1 MSSIAIASWAT
12 LRSKP
17 WRAMNSSIESNSD
30 SLRPSIST
38 IRLSRI
44 IKEGFGSFN
53 PLNATK
59 PSSGAGVAKPSK
71 LTRCSFMNRKRPIGS
86 LLVMRYKLA

>member
-1 MSSIAIASWAT
+1 M
-12 LRSKP
+12 P
-17 WRAMNSSIESNSD
+17 CRAMNSSIESKSD

-44 IKEGFGSFN
+44 FMDGFGSFN
-53 PLNATK
+53 PLKATK

-71 LTRCSFMNRKRPIGS
+71 FTRCSFMNRKRPIGS
-86 LLVMRYKLA
+86 LFVMRYRLA